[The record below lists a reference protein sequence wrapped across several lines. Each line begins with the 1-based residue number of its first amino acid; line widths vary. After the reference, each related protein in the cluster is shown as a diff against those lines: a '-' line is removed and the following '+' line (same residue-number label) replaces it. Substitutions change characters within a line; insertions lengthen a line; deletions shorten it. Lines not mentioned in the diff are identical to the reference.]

1 MNWLDALLDRGREAK
16 ADSPPLP
23 KRVIAE
29 QPAKPEVQVTWA
41 QTSYADLE
49 AGDPGAVI
57 VIHYTVQGNTVT
69 LTDEKGLPT
78 AHKGTIRSG
87 ETAIQIAKRIALA
100 NWSATSEPFS
110 RPLKYRPLGIA

>member
-16 ADSPPLP
+16 AEPPPLP
-23 KRVIAE
+23 TSVQTE

-41 QTSYADLE
+41 QTAPANLE
-49 AGDPGAVI
+49 TGDPGAVI
-57 VIHYTVQGNTVT
+57 VIHYTVDENTVT
-69 LTDEKGLPT
+69 LTDEKGLQT
-78 AHKGTIRSG
+78 AHKGTIRNG

-100 NWSATSEPFS
+100 KWGSTSEPFN